1 MPEEQSGIS
10 LLLPLSLSLSS
21 PLHHRDSEED
31 KDTTKTKAMAAT
43 QDVLAS
49 ILAELQ
55 ALRTSQAKLESRL
68 DGVIAANGGGSNPA
82 AASSGAAPQG
92 IPIRSSPSPH
102 TLSPALGP
110 SSPGQVGS
118 PPSLGGSSLSHA
130 RKYSMDNG
138 NASKQEYLNWARN
151 NSASTQPASAQ
162 DKETAAVSAIY
173 PSRAVLT
180 SACSSVVERWIRAI
194 C

>member
-1 MPEEQSGIS
+1 
-10 LLLPLSLSLSS
+10 
-21 PLHHRDSEED
+21 
-31 KDTTKTKAMAAT
+31 MAAT

-55 ALRTSQAKLESRL
+55 SMRTSQQKLEARL
-68 DGVIAANGGGSNPA
+68 DSLVIGNGGGSASA
-82 AASSGAAPQG
+82 AAAGATAGAMTGAQP
-92 IPIRSSPSPH
+92 IPARSSPSPH

-110 SSPGQVGS
+110 SSPGNGQVGS
-118 PPSLGGSSLSHA
+118 PPSGLSLQA

-151 NSASTQPASAQ
+151 SPAQPASTQ
-162 DKETAAVSAIY
+162 DKETASVSAIY

-180 SACSSVVERWIRAI
+180 STYSEFKPA
-194 C
+194 